1 MILESRPATGLG
13 ALAAAST
20 SDRISYESVDVR
32 GEPTTM
38 TGLVHLP
45 HGQAPREGWPLV
57 TYGHMTTGGGDVAAP
72 SLAAADHPESR
83 RMTQGD
89 AFVAQLLARG
99 CAVVQPDY
107 EGIGGPGPH
116 PYLIGTSLARA
127 VIDMAQ
133 AARVQYPF
141 AARWVS
147 TGHSEGAVA
156 ALWAASTAH
165 RDSKAT
171 GLELR
176 GVCAFA
182 PVTRMDVTIGASVR
196 LPVVLPGFAVVSPLI
211 GLMLSGAQT
220 TDPVLSALL
229 EADGLS
235 DSARSVWSHLE
246 TRSLTEMCAPDS
258 WGAIAP
264 RDIFGAQGPRV
275 RARLAASFRANE
287 VARLIFRQG
296 LPMRIEAALFDE
308 VAPFWLT
315 RNAMNAWES
324 GGVRFQRRWWA
335 ASHSTLLRADRAPSE
350 AAQWVAAQM

>member
-1 MILESRPATGLG
+1 MILESQPATGPA
-13 ALAAAST
+13 ALVAAGS
-20 SDRISYESVDVR
+20 SDRVVYESVSIL

-45 HGQAPREGWPLV
+45 NGPAPRGGWPLV

-133 AARVQYPF
+133 AARVLYPG

-147 TGHSEGAVA
+147 AGHSAGAVA
-156 ALWAASTAH
+156 ALWAASTAPH
-165 RDSKAT
+165 DSKAA
-171 GLELR
+171 GLDLR

-182 PVTRMDVTIGASVR
+182 PVTRMDLSIGASLR

-211 GLMLSGAQT
+211 GLMLLGAQT
-220 TDPVLSALL
+220 TDPELAALI

-235 DSARSVWSHLE
+235 ARAKSVWHHLE
-246 TRSLTEMCAPDS
+246 NRSLTEMCGPDS

-264 RDIFGAQGPRV
+264 RHILGAEGARV
-275 RARLAASFRANE
+275 RARLLASFRENE
-287 VARLIFRQG
+287 VARLTFRQG
-296 LPMRIEAALFDE
+296 LPMRVEASLFDE
-308 VAPFWLT
+308 VAPLWLT
-315 RNAMNAWES
+315 RSAMNAWEN
-324 GGVRFQRRWWA
+324 GGAALQRRWWQ
-335 ASHSTLLRADRAPSE
+335 ASHSTLLRADRAPRD
-350 AAQWVAAQM
+350 AAEWVAALM